1 MYFIY
6 NQIWNGNAIA
16 TLKKLIYFNWRITT
30 LQYSDGFFHILTWIS
45 HIATLFTTF
54 YAFRYPSVCQLLS
67 RVQLFVTSWTA
78 AHQAPLSIGFSRQEY
93 WSGLPFTS
101 PGDLHDPRM
110 EPWSSCIA
118 GRFFII
124 WATREATVDIPG
136 GDKKRTRL
144 KVRQYDFSSWFHH

>member
-16 TLKKLIYFNWRITT
+16 TLKKLIYFNWRIIT

-93 WSGLPFTS
+93 WSGLPFPS
-101 PGDLHDPRM
+101 PGDLPDPGI
-110 EPWSSCIA
+110 EPGSPALQADSLPTELWGKPPTECRRNYGCLCIP
-118 GRFFII
+118 
-124 WATREATVDIPG
+124 VKD
-136 GDKKRTRL
+136 
-144 KVRQYDFSSWFHH
+144 DFMFSIFK

>member
-16 TLKKLIYFNWRITT
+16 TLKKLIYFNWRIIT

-93 WSGLPFTS
+93 WSGLPVPS
-101 PGDLHDPRM
+101 SGDLPNPGIEPRS
-110 EPWSSCIA
+110 PHC
-118 GRFFII
+118 
-124 WATREATVDIPG
+124 
-136 GDKKRTRL
+136 
-144 KVRQYDFSSWFHH
+144 RQILYHLSHHRYLIKQYRYLIKQYRYLINNIGT